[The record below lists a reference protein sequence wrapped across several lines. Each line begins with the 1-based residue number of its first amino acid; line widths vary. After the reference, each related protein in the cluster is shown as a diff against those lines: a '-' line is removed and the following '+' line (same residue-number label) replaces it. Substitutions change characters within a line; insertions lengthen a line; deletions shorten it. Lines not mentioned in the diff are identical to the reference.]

1 MQLTLGSNNT
11 RAINIKL
18 GVAEPVGSKTGF
30 KILPLMED
38 MRNNK
43 EKGKGISNKEV
54 RKDMFKLLRS
64 MLGFNNVIPK
74 KLMEAMAEIEKVQ
87 NPVYPEWIWPEA
99 QE

>member
-1 MQLTLGSNNT
+1 MG
-11 RAINIKL
+11 
-18 GVAEPVGSKTGF
+18 
-30 KILPLMED
+30 D

-43 EKGKGISNKEV
+43 EKGKGISNMEV
-54 RKDMFKLLRS
+54 RKAMLKFLRY

-99 QE
+99 QELESLEPLEELGWFLFYKNRI